1 MFKGPLLELFGLLF
15 SSNRTNADIVSV
27 VLSFFSVLVII
38 FVIFPIREFARGFVA
53 KKLGD
58 DTPEHAG
65 RLTLNPF
72 AHIDPMG
79 ALMMF
84 LFRIGWSKHMP
95 IDIRRCN
102 KVKARTAVAL
112 TSLAGPLANILLSY
126 LLIIICK
133 ILIINMTNN
142 VVLYITKGFAMTAQ
156 ISVFLAVFNLIP
168 IPPFDGFNILATV
181 LPTKVVL
188 IMEKYQQVIY
198 LAFFALLL
206 FRVLDV
212 PLGLASQGVMWL
224 LDKASFFVPDGGFFS
239 LLY

>member
-15 SSNRTNADIVSV
+15 SSNRTNDDIVRV

-102 KVKARTAVAL
+102 KVKTRTAVAL

-133 ILIINMTNN
+133 ILMLNMTNI
-142 VVLYITKGFAMTAQ
+142 VAIYIATGLAMTAQ

-181 LPTKVVL
+181 LPAKAVFF
-188 IMEKYQQVIY
+188 MERNQQIIY
-198 LAFFALLL
+198 LIFFALLM
-206 FRVLDV
+206 FGFLDV
-212 PLGLASQGVMWL
+212 PLGFLCNGVYSL
-224 LDKASFFVPDGGFFS
+224 LDIMSGFIPKPF
-239 LLY
+239 